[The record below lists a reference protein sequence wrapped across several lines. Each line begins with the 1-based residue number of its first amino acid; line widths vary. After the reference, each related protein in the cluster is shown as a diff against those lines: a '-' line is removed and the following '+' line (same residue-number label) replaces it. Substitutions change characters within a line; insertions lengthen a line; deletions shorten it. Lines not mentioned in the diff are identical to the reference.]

1 MRATLADFKCF
12 GVVHK
17 FAKLIVVR
25 TLKIDDEI
33 F

>member
-17 FAKLIVVR
+17 FAKLIVESQKENPVN
-25 TLKIDDEI
+25 IY
-33 F
+33 